1 MDFLNCRISTEENE
15 DEVTENEENLGSA
28 STSASTEESI
38 ELSPARA
45 RPQRVN
51 RAQTRYVNSGQTCW
65 NRCKNVLILPAIG
78 TAWGVEWIC
87 QNVGIKRD
95 RTALDF
101 VVKRF

>member
-1 MDFLNCRISTEENE
+1 M
-15 DEVTENEENLGSA
+15 TENEENSGSA
-28 STSASTEESI
+28 STSASTEETI
-38 ELSPARA
+38 EVSPARA

-51 RAQTRYVNSGQTCW
+51 SAQTRYVNSGQTCW

>member
-1 MDFLNCRISTEENE
+1 M
-15 DEVTENEENLGSA
+15 TENEENSGSA
-28 STSASTEESI
+28 STSASTEETI
-38 ELSPARA
+38 EVSPARA

-65 NRCKNVLILPAIG
+65 NRCKNVLILPATG
-78 TAWGVEWIC
+78 TVWGVEWIC